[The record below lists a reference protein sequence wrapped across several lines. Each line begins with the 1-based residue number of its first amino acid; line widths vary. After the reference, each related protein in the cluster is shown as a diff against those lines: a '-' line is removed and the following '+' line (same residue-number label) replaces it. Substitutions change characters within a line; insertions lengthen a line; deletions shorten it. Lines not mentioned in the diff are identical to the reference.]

1 MRVGC
6 GYLNAGVHPK
16 PKSEGDHFLEVGRA
30 ERVDGGVLRAWGRK
44 RKKRKGPPMLA
55 PGA

>member
-6 GYLNAGVHPK
+6 GYLNACVHPK
-16 PKSEGDHFLEVGRA
+16 PKSEGDHFLEVSCASG
-30 ERVDGGVLRAWGRK
+30 VDGGVLRAWGRK
-44 RKKRKGPPMLA
+44 KKKGPPMLA